1 MTKALTVATDISQ
14 FSVMWHKLISGCK
27 QVEKRITNVYRR
39 SNYRQ
44 QLQVMWEI
52 QYSGTDNRI
61 NVGNCGLLRSEI
73 TYKIN
78 RFKQSHIDE
87 VILLF
92 GVSLITSRVTL
103 EQEVPKTV
111 RDGEKHPGKEI
122 IRFREREREREKH
135 PAKVMIGLRHTHKHP
150 ANRMILLAERE
161 RQRRV
166 QRKSR

>member
-122 IRFREREREREKH
+122 IRFRERERERE
-135 PAKVMIGLRHTHKHP
+135 RS
-150 ANRMILLAERE
+150 IL
-161 RQRRV
+161 Q
-166 QRKSR
+166 K